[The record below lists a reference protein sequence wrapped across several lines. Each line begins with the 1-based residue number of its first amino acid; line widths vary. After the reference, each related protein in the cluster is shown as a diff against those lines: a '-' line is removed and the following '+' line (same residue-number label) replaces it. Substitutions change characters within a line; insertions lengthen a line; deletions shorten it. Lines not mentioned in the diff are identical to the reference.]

1 MPVHELLC
9 RNNQQSTPSPN
20 TREIT
25 DKVEH
30 GTRESALGGALLL
43 IRYSAK
49 SAHPARRPSAPSAD
63 AARET
68 SETGERT
75 RSSQR
80 TGSAVS
86 RAPGTST
93 CPTPTPDSYHTT
105 TIPLNIQKLILNS
118 RARSAHHAPATQT
131 VQPGDGPGYLSGR
144 RAALLHLLH
153 ERRHLVRVRGLLI
166 VRDENL
172 PDYLL
177 LLWSGLGLGLGFG
190 LGLGLGLGSGL
201 GPGLGLGLG
210 LGPGLASSAP
220 HPPFASPR
228 GCELADA
235 AATFPR

>member
-93 CPTPTPDSYHTT
+93 CPTPTPDSRIILPYSYTT
-105 TIPLNIQKLILNS
+105 RQYSKLTENLLNS
-118 RARSAHHAPATQT
+118 RARSAHHASATQT

-172 PDYLL
+172 PDDLL
-177 LLWSGLGLGLGFG
+177 LLAEALQVFGAEAVALLRLGEG
-190 LGLGLGLGSGL
+190 
-201 GPGLGLGLG
+201 
-210 LGPGLASSAP
+210 
-220 HPPFASPR
+220 
-228 GCELADA
+228 
-235 AATFPR
+235 